1 MEICSKNKDQAK
13 SFEQGRGIETCLS
26 TERAKMKSKKVRN
39 NEPFFS
45 WNLSACFFPS
55 YSGRHKSSFEADRF
69 IPKVKAELDQ

>member
-39 NEPFFS
+39 NEPFFPGIFLHVS
-45 WNLSACFFPS
+45 FHHTLGATKVVLKLTDLSLRSKPS
-55 YSGRHKSSFEADRF
+55 
-69 IPKVKAELDQ
+69 